1 MKICSQNFTSN
12 ISRERGKCVQ
22 VCYAFPEPQTR
33 LSVGPPLAEQRVCT
47 YTFKLQ
53 KRARIDF
60 AFLKRTRSTFL
71 RVVRSRTL
79 PQTLRRGS
87 AVTNVQTLINV
98 LNLIPSLLRS
108 FQPPDWGACQRSQ
121 ASVREVRV
129 SKFESSLPPLKSK
142 QKELAEGDEGT
153 AFGPLIPLGGS
164 YSDTTLDIRH
174 AVIQAYIASIV

>member
-1 MKICSQNFTSN
+1 MFRCVTRFQNPKRAYQSVHHLQSN
-12 ISRERGKCVQ
+12 
-22 VCYAFPEPQTR
+22 VC
-33 LSVGPPLAEQRVCT
+33 VCT

-53 KRARIDF
+53 ERARIDF

-129 SKFESSLPPLKSK
+129 SKFESSLPLKSK
-142 QKELAEGDEGT
+142 RKELAEGDEGT
-153 AFGPLIPLGGS
+153 PFGPLIPLGGS
-164 YSDTTLDIRH
+164 YSDTTLDIRQ